1 MPTIPA
7 LATPGEVWR
16 FCEYYNLFSWPVWT
30 PLLVGVVG
38 ALATT
43 RWVPAPKVQRY
54 LVRYLP
60 FVMLLLAM
68 ATRWPLPRRGWL
80 LSHYRV
86 AIDFHL
92 SFPWRSHAASV
103 SQPCAHVPLPRVFS
117 VSAILSPAPP
127 CCFPAFPSFQTPDRD
142 EGQQDDGPNEDF
154 AIASSS

>member
-86 AIDFHL
+86 AIDF
-92 SFPWRSHAASV
+92 SFIISVAFTCGFSVAALRARSVAT
-103 SQPCAHVPLPRVFS
+103 RVFGICYL
-117 VSAILSPAPP
+117 VACAALLLS
-127 CCFPAFPSFQTPDRD
+127 CFPIVPNP
-142 EGQQDDGPNEDF
+142 GP
-154 AIASSS
+154 